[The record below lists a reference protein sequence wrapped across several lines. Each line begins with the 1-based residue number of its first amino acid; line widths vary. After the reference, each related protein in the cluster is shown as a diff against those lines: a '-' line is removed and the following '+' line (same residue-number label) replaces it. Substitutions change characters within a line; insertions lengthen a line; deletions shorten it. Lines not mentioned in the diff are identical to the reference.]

1 MAFPRILEYLR
12 VLDTTAQNARNLGKG
27 AFSFPGM
34 SQSHYPKG
42 GSHGG
47 TIWQSSVGL
56 GGDAEVVGLCPS
68 HPARIRALALNVQ
81 EGGGCVRVGKGSG
94 NGRSVLGSLWHRS
107 GERDTEGKATRGT
120 GFPAKACLGSV
131 PNPVVV
137 AGREGQVWLLHVE
150 QDEGTSGSSQGGE
163 GEVAGLRSGGHPNL
177 LWLCGAERA
186 GASARAKRVR
196 SGPGLG
202 CTV

>member
-1 MAFPRILEYLR
+1 M
-12 VLDTTAQNARNLGKG
+12 
-27 AFSFPGM
+27 
-34 SQSHYPKG
+34 
-42 GSHGG
+42 
-47 TIWQSSVGL
+47 
-56 GGDAEVVGLCPS
+56 
-68 HPARIRALALNVQ
+68 
-81 EGGGCVRVGKGSG
+81 GKGSG